1 MTERELDLNK
11 SLGDALDRI
20 VLLTDIVNE
29 ATVICQDVEHGRYG
43 DALMHN
49 QKYWAKLE
57 KLRQY
62 EEKANGND

>member
-1 MTERELDLNK
+1 MTEEELEK
-11 SLGDALDRI
+11 RFVDAVEIINLCKDVI
-20 VLLTDIVNE
+20 TE
-29 ATVICQDVEHGRYG
+29 ANVICQDVEHGRYG

-62 EEKANGND
+62 EEKTNGTD